1 MECGDV
7 LIASRLS
14 INKGIS
20 QSFYRVTKMFE
31 SAIVLNDIMNS
42 KYGNIRRSPKVR
54 QNFTPNQSG
63 SNWVVFGIVLKL
75 NLTLQPKMSENF
87 NLETSNV
94 HSLTNLKRMKNCEN
108 FSKQSVFAEKML
120 ETRSRNIFWAS
131 QEEACLSNTSEM
143 NQHRIISIRNDSF

>member
-20 QSFYRVTKMFE
+20 QSFYRLTKMFE

-42 KYGNIRRSPKVR
+42 KYGNIRRWPKVR
-54 QNFTPNQSG
+54 QTFTPNQSE
-63 SNWVVFGIVLKL
+63 SNWVVFGIALKL
-75 NLTLQPKMSENF
+75 NLTLQLPKMSENF
-87 NLETSNV
+87 NLKTTNV
-94 HSLTNLKRMKNCEN
+94 HSLTNLKRMKNYEN
-108 FSKQSVFAEKML
+108 FSKRSVFAEKML

-131 QEEACLSNTSEM
+131 QEEACLLNTCEM
-143 NQHRIISIRNDSF
+143 NHHRI